1 MIKLSDA
8 NLIQKTT
15 DTIPFGDWE
24 AGLRKNIKWTI
35 LRIVSDEV
43 WDKCTAEINNII
55 IAASDEVRDFAAK
68 KIDDN
73 P

>member
-1 MIKLSDA
+1 MKLFDT

-15 DTIPFGDWE
+15 DTIPFSDWE

-43 WDKCTAEINNII
+43 WEKCTAQINNII
-55 IAASDEVRDFAAK
+55 VSESNQVRDFAAK